1 MLQSPNRRGSAPV
14 DKTDQFSLF
23 AAQLSTVWMHRS
35 DGPHR
40 GLVRWPRQVA
50 NDLPSPRPRPKSRPI
65 AKPHP
70 QPQPPNPCP
79 AVVDRRESARSTN
92 VSIADVNR
100 MLADAALERSRFSPP
115 ADV

>member
-1 MLQSPNRRGSAPV
+1 MLQSSHRRGSAQV

-23 AAQLSTVWMHRS
+23 AAQMPSAWMFHS
-35 DGPHR
+35 DGPHV
-40 GLVRWPRQVA
+40 GLFRWPRQVGE
-50 NDLPSPRPRPKSRPI
+50 PSPRPKPKSRPI
-65 AKPHP
+65 AKPRP

-79 AVVDRRESARSTN
+79 AVVDRRDFAGSTN